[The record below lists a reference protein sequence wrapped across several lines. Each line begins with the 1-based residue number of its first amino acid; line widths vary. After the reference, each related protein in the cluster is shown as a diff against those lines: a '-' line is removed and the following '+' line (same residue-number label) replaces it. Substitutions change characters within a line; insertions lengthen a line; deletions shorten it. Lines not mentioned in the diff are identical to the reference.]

1 MRRAN
6 RGMWAVI
13 LGLVVMGCGGGG
25 GEPPVADTVEPDSLT
40 LARARG
46 AADAMGQDLV
56 TMLMGALERGG
67 PSAAIAF
74 CADSAQVRSARHAA
88 EGVTLRRVS
97 ERVRNPENRP
107 DERERRLLAVMA
119 ANHAAA
125 AGTEVTELYT
135 DAAGVRYLQYLRP
148 IVVQER
154 CVTCHGDPSGFPREV
169 RTLLAERYPADSATG
184 YAAGDFRGAISVR
197 VAVKP

>member
-6 RGMWAVI
+6 QGTLAVL
-13 LGLVVMGCGGGG
+13 LGLVLVGCGGDGG
-25 GEPPVADTVEPDSLT
+25 APPVSDAVEPDSLA

-46 AADAMGQDLV
+46 VADALGQDLIG
-56 TMLMGALERGG
+56 MLMGALDRGG
-67 PSAAIAF
+67 ATEAIAF
-74 CADSAQVRSARHAA
+74 CADSAQARSARHAA

-107 DERERRLLAVMA
+107 DERERRLLAIMA
-119 ANHAAA
+119 ANHAAG
-125 AGTEVTELYT
+125 AGTEVTELFT
-135 DAAGVRYLQYLRP
+135 DDGGMRHLQYLRP

-169 RTLLAERYPADSATG
+169 RALLAERYPADSATG

-197 VAVKP
+197 VPVKP

>member
-6 RGMWAVI
+6 RGTWAVL
-13 LGLVVMGCGGGG
+13 LGLALMGCGGGEG
-25 GEPPVADTVEPDSLT
+25 APPVADAVAPDSLA

-46 AADAMGQDLV
+46 AADGMGQDLL

-74 CADSAQVRSARHAA
+74 CADSAQARSARHAA
-88 EGVTLRRVS
+88 EGITLRRVS

-119 ANHAAA
+119 ANHAAG
-125 AGTEVTELYT
+125 AGTEVTEMYT
-135 DAAGVRYLQYLRP
+135 DDAGVRHLQYLRP

-169 RTLLAERYPADSATG
+169 RALLAERYPADSATG
-184 YAAGDFRGAISVR
+184 YAPGDFRGAISVR

>member
-1 MRRAN
+1 MMRLAN
-6 RGMWAVI
+6 RGTWAVI
-13 LGLVVMGCGGGG
+13 LGLVLGGCGGGG
-25 GEPPVADTVEPDSLT
+25 GEPPPATAAEPDSLT
-40 LARARG
+40 LTRARG
-46 AADAMGQDLV
+46 AADAMGQDLI

-119 ANHAAA
+119 DHHAA
-125 AGTEVTELYT
+125 GVGREVTEMYT
-135 DAAGVRYLQYLRP
+135 
-148 IVVQER
+148 
-154 CVTCHGDPSGFPREV
+154 
-169 RTLLAERYPADSATG
+169 
-184 YAAGDFRGAISVR
+184 
-197 VAVKP
+197 

>member
-1 MRRAN
+1 
-6 RGMWAVI
+6 
-13 LGLVVMGCGGGG
+13 
-25 GEPPVADTVEPDSLT
+25 
-40 LARARG
+40 
-46 AADAMGQDLV
+46 
-56 TMLMGALERGG
+56 MLMGALERGG

-119 ANHAAA
+119 ANHG
-125 AGTEVTELYT
+125 AGAGREVTEMYT
-135 DAAGVRYLQYLRP
+135 DDAGVRRLQYLRP

-154 CVTCHGDPSGFPREV
+154 CLTCHGDPSGFPREV
-169 RTLLAERYPADSATG
+169 RALLEERYPADSATG

>member
-6 RGMWAVI
+6 RGTWAVL
-13 LGLVVMGCGGGG
+13 LGLVITGCGGGEG
-25 GEPPVADTVEPDSLT
+25 GPPVAAAVEPDSLA
-40 LARARG
+40 LARVRG
-46 AADAMGQDLV
+46 AADAMGQDLL

-74 CADSAQVRSARHAA
+74 CADSAQARSARHAV
-88 EGVTLRRVS
+88 EGITLRRVS

-119 ANHAAA
+119 ANHAAGT
-125 AGTEVTELYT
+125 GTEVTEMYT
-135 DAAGVRYLQYLRP
+135 DVAGMRHLQYLRP

-154 CVTCHGDPSGFPREV
+154 CATCHGDPGEFPREV
-169 RTLLAERYPADSATG
+169 RALLAERYPADSATG

-197 VAVKP
+197 VAVTP